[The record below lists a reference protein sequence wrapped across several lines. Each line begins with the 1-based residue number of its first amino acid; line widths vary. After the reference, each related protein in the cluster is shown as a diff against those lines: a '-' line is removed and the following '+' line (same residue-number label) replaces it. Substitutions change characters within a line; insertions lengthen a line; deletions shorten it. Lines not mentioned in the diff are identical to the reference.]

1 VGDPTFDSELQ
12 ALRAGDEAAFQALI
26 QRYHGPM
33 FRLAMTYVRDRGVAE
48 DVVQES
54 WLTTCAGCSA
64 WSSPLPS
71 SVATR
76 SSRNKRDQA
85 TRIGLPTV
93 VLLGVL

>member
-1 VGDPTFDSELQ
+1 MGDPTFDSELQ

-33 FRLAMTYVRDRGVAE
+33 FRLAMTYVGDRGVAE

-64 WSSPLPS
+64 
-71 SVATR
+71 
-76 SSRNKRDQA
+76 
-85 TRIGLPTV
+85 
-93 VLLGVL
+93 